1 MQELRSKLITLQLID
16 DGKVPFQMSKRSAD
30 VRSAH
35 HLVVTEL
42 ILKLAATKKRKKL
55 SRR

>member
-16 DGKVPFQMSKRSAD
+16 DGKVPF
-30 VRSAH
+30 H